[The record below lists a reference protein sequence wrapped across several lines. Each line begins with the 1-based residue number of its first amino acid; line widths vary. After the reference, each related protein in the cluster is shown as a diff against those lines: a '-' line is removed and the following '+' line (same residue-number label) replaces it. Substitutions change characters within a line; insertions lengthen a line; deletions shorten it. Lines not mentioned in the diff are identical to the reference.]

1 MMRRLGAA
9 GVLGLAVLVVAGCG
23 SGGSSASSGGGTNT
37 PPPPTAPTVTSTT
50 PASGATSVAVNT
62 TISATFSE
70 AMTASTITASNFTVT
85 PAGGAAVT
93 GTVAYNS
100 STNVA
105 TFTPSANLANGTTY
119 TVSLAAAMT
128 SSAGAALS
136 TYTWSFTTVAAT
148 PSGTVAVDFGTAGQ
162 VIRGFGGSE
171 AWSGVMPATQISTL
185 YGTGS
190 TDLALSIMRVRIAP
204 ATWNSTAKT
213 ADTTQWTAEL
223 TNAKAAQAMG
233 ATVFATPWSAPA
245 SMKTDNSVNS
255 GSLNSSSYADYADYL
270 EAYANYANSLNVNLY
285 AISMQNE
292 PDWDPCGTGG
302 PTAASCYESC
312 IWTGAQMD
320 TWVANNSSVLTVPLM
335 MPESY
340 YFAATMSDPTLN
352 DPNAVN
358 KVKIVGGHLYGH
370 AAYYYT
376 NAENLHKDVW
386 MTEHTINLASGETST
401 QSMADALTEAM
412 DVHNSMTVG
421 QYNAYVYW
429 WMVNSTSL
437 NYYSGLLDTSGNM
450 TWVGAGLAQYARF
463 VRPGYS
469 RYTATV
475 NPLTGVY
482 VSAYGGSGHQAIV
495 VINTASTGAQIAFT
509 IQNQSISSLT
519 PYQTTSAGMVAAQ
532 PAVTLSGN
540 QFTYTVPAQSIT
552 TFVE

>member
-1 MMRRLGAA
+1 MRRLGAV
-9 GVLGLAVLVVAGCG
+9 GVLGFAVLVLAGCG
-23 SGGSSASSGGGTNT
+23 SGSSSSGGGGGTTT

-85 PAGGAAVT
+85 PAGGSAVT

-105 TFTPSANLANGTTY
+105 TFTPAANLANGTTY
-119 TVSLAAAMT
+119 TVSLTSAMT

-148 PSGTVAVDFGTAGQ
+148 PSGTATVDFGTAGQ

-190 TDLALSIMRVRIAP
+190 TDLGLSIMRVRIAP
-204 ATWNSTAKT
+204 ATWNTTSQT

-233 ATVFATPWSAPA
+233 ATVFATPWTPPA
-245 SMKTDNSVNS
+245 SMKSDNSVNT
-255 GSLNSSSYADYADYL
+255 GSLNASSYADYANYL
-270 EAYANYANSLNVNLY
+270 EAYVNYATSLNVNLY

-292 PDWDPCGTGG
+292 PDWDPCQGGG
-302 PTAASCYESC
+302 PSASGCYESC
-312 IWTGAQMD
+312 LWTATQMD

-340 YFAATMSDPTLN
+340 YFNNALSDPALN

-358 KVKIVGGHLYGH
+358 KIGLIGGHLYGH
-370 AAYYYT
+370 APYYYT
-376 NAENLHKDVW
+376 LAENLHKDVW
-386 MTEHTINLASGETST
+386 MTEHTINLASGETTT
-401 QSMADALTEAM
+401 QSMADALSVAE

-429 WMVNSTSL
+429 WMVNSSSL
-437 NYYSGLLDTSGNM
+437 SYYSGLLDTSGNM
-450 TWVGAGLAQYARF
+450 SWVGAGLAQYARF

-469 RYTATV
+469 RYSATA

-482 VSAYGGSGHQAIV
+482 VSAYGTTGHQAIV
-495 VINTASTGAQIAFT
+495 VINTNSTAAQIAFT

-540 QFTYTVPAQSIT
+540 QFTYAVPAQSIT
-552 TFVE
+552 TFEE

>member
-1 MMRRLGAA
+1 MRLSLA
-9 GVLGLAVLVVAGCG
+9 GVLGLAALVVAGCG
-23 SGGSSASSGGGTNT
+23 GGSPMSSSGGGGTST
-37 PPPPTAPTVTSTT
+37 PPPPAPTVTSTT

-62 TISATFSE
+62 TITATFSE
-70 AMTASTITASNFTVT
+70 AMTTSTISASNFTVAA
-85 PAGGAAVT
+85 AGGTAVT

-119 TVSLAAAMT
+119 TVNLTSGMT
-128 SSAGAALS
+128 SSSGTALS

-148 PSGTVAVDFGTAGQ
+148 PSGTANVDFGAAGQ

-171 AWSGVMPATQISTL
+171 AWSSVMPAAQIATL

-190 TDLALSIMRVRIAP
+190 ADLALSIMRVRIAP

-223 TNAKAAQAMG
+223 TNAKSAQDMG
-233 ATVFATPWSAPA
+233 ATVFATPWTPPA

-255 GSLNSSSYADYADYL
+255 GSLNTSSYADYADYL
-270 EAYANYANSLNVNLY
+270 EAYANYASSLNVNLY

-312 IWTGAQMD
+312 IWTGAEMD
-320 TWVANNSSVLTVPLM
+320 TWVANNASVLTVPLM

-340 YFAATMSDPTLN
+340 YFAAGMSDPTLQ

-358 KVKIVGGHLYGH
+358 KVKIIGGHLYGH

-376 NAENLHKDVW
+376 AAENLHKDVW

-401 QSMADALTEAM
+401 QSMADALTEAL

-429 WMVNSTSL
+429 WMVNSSSL

-450 TWVGAGLAQYARF
+450 TFVGAGLAQFSRF
-463 VRPGYS
+463 VRPGYT
-469 RYTATV
+469 RYSATA
-475 NPLTGVY
+475 NPISGVY
-482 VSAYGGSGHQAIV
+482 VSAYGGSGHQVIV
-495 VINTASTGAQIAFT
+495 AINTNGTGAQIAFT
-509 IQNQSISSLT
+509 IQNQSVSSLT
-519 PYQTTSAGMVAAQ
+519 PYQTTSAGMLAAQ
-532 PAVTLSGN
+532 PVVTVTGN
-540 QFTYTVPAQSIT
+540 QFTYTLPAQSIT
-552 TFVE
+552 TFVQ